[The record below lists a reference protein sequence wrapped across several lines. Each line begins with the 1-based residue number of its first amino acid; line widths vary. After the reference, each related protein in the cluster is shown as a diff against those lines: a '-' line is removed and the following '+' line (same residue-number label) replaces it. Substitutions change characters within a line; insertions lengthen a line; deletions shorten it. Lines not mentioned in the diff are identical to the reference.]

1 VEARQARRAVL
12 RQLLAIGARERERSR
27 VVLDRILVAVR
38 ALAAFALK

>member
-12 RQLLAIGARERERSR
+12 RQFLAIGARERERSR